1 MAEYGSTEL
10 NTSIPKEDVETEDNM
25 EQSALVG
32 IVQSKFQ
39 ECETTRRDDEGRWL
53 QAYHNYRGRY
63 YKDVKFRENEK
74 SRVFV
79 KVTKTKVLAAYG
91 QLIDVLFGTN
101 KFPLSIQET
110 RVPEGIAEYAHLNP
124 LKEQQGDE
132 NLNPIP
138 GIEGNQDYIPGEQM
152 GMQEQPQG
160 GLGFPGDGMELP
172 KGATFNTVNELML
185 GSLQEEY
192 EEADL
197 TEGPAP
203 LPNMPQIKPA
213 QIAARRLEKLIH
225 DQLDE
230 SEGSIALRNAIFE
243 ACLLGT
249 GIVKGPFTYN
259 KTLHKYVDTGNGREY
274 SPETVKVPKVEFVSI
289 WDFYP
294 DPNARSM
301 DEAEYIIQRHRLNR
315 HQFLD
320 LANRPFFKK
329 QAIMECLKMGANY
342 TKKEWETDID
352 LEKSHYADITHNR
365 FEVLEYW
372 GTITAM
378 AAREEGLDVDEDIDD
393 SEEVQVNV
401 WMHRGKVI
409 RVVENPFKPFRNP
422 YQAFV
427 YEKNPYTFF
436 GIGVPENMDDA
447 QQIMN
452 GHARMA
458 IDNLA
463 LAGNLVFDV
472 DESALS
478 SNQNMEV
485 YPGKIFKRQSG
496 VPGQSI
502 YGIKF
507 PNTANENMQM
517 FDKFRQLADESTG
530 LPSYSHGQTGVTGM
544 TRTASGMSMLMGAA
558 SLNIKTVIKNIDDQL
573 IKPLGEAMFQ
583 WNMQF
588 YEGDLPIQ
596 GDLEIKATGSSS
608 LMKKEVRS
616 QRLTMFLQT
625 VQNPSIA
632 PFVRMSEVIK
642 ELAYSLDLDP
652 AEVMNTKDEAEIYAK
667 IIGMQNVKQGNGN
680 QADAN
685 GQLGAM
691 ASNAPV
697 PGQAPGND
705 SPGNGEGSIGPG
717 NTPMPG
723 EMEFTGQVEE
733 PSNPG

>member
-1 MAEYGSTEL
+1 MATYDQYSV
-10 NTSIPKEDVETEDNM
+10 NKPMDNM
-25 EQSALVG
+25 EKISEQERISALVAN
-32 IVQSKFQ
+32 IKYKFDQ
-39 ECETTRRDDEGRWL
+39 CETTREDDEDRWL

-63 YKDVKFRENEK
+63 YKNVAFRDHEK

-91 QLIDVLFGTN
+91 QLIDVLFGAN
-101 KFPLSIQET
+101 KFPLTIQET

-124 LKEQQGDE
+124 LKEQTGIDQ
-132 NLNPIP
+132 NTPN
-138 GIEGNQDYIPGEQM
+138 IEGNMDYIPGE
-152 GMQEQPQG
+152 GMQQPSPSSV
-160 GLGFPGDGMELP
+160 LGFPGDGRDLP
-172 KGATFNTVNELML
+172 KGATFESLNENFL
-185 GSLQEEY
+185 GGLEEKY
-192 EEADL
+192 EEANL

-203 LPNMPQIKPA
+203 SPEMPQIKPA
-213 QIAARRLEKLIH
+213 QIAARQLEKLIH
-225 DQLDE
+225 DQIEE
-230 SEGSIALRNAIFE
+230 SDGSIQLRNAIFE
-243 ACLLGT
+243 SCLLGT

-259 KTLHKYVDTGNGREY
+259 KTLHKYGSTGNGTAREY
-274 SPETVKVPKVEFVSI
+274 NPETVKVPRVEFVSV

-294 DPNARSM
+294 DPNARNM
-301 DEAEYIIQRHRLNR
+301 DECEYVIQRHRLNR
-315 HQFLD
+315 HQVLD
-320 LANRPFFKK
+320 LANRPFFNKE
-329 QAIMECLKMGANY
+329 AIFECVKMGAKYN
-342 TKKEWETDID
+342 KKSWETDID
-352 LEKSHYADITHNR
+352 LEKSSYPDIENNR
-365 FEVLEYW
+365 FEVIEYW
-372 GTITAM
+372 GTIDALS
-378 AAREEGLDVDEDIDD
+378 AREEGLQLDEDIDD
-393 SEEVQVNV
+393 AKEIQVNV
-401 WMHRGKVI
+401 WMIRDKVI
-409 RVVENPFKPFRNP
+409 RIVENPFKPFRTP

-472 DESALS
+472 DESALA
-478 SNQNMEV
+478 SNQTMEV
-485 YPGKIFKRQSG
+485 FPGKIFKRQSG

-502 YGIKF
+502 YGLKF
-507 PNTANENMQM
+507 PNTAVENMQM

-530 LPSYSHGQTGVTGM
+530 LPSYSHGQTGVQSM

-573 IKPLGEAMFQ
+573 IKPLGEAMYQ

-625 VQNPSIA
+625 VQNPAIA

-642 ELAYSLDLDP
+642 ELAFSLDLDP
-652 AEVMNTKDEAEIYAK
+652 EEIMNTKDEAEIYAK
-667 IIGMQNVKQGNGN
+667 IIGQQNVNKGTSPT
-680 QADAN
+680 APIP
-685 GQLGAM
+685 GQLGPMEGDGGIPAE
-691 ASNAPV
+691 NA
-697 PGQAPGND
+697 GADN
-705 SPGNGEGSIGPG
+705 SGNGESPIGPG
-717 NTPMPG
+717 NVSMPG
-723 EMEFTGQVEE
+723 EMEFTGQTEE
-733 PSNPG
+733 PTQ

>member
-1 MAEYGSTEL
+1 MATYDQIRP
-10 NTSIPKEDVETEDNM
+10 TSDMSETDPKEDLKI
-25 EQSALVG
+25 SALVAN
-32 IVQSKFQ
+32 INSKFYQ
-39 ECETTRRDDEGRWL
+39 CEATREDDEDRWL

-63 YKDVKFRENEK
+63 YKNVAFRDHEK

-91 QLIDVLFGTN
+91 QLIDVLFGAN
-101 KFPLSIQET
+101 KFPLTIQET
-110 RVPEGIAEYAHLNP
+110 RVPEGVAEYAHLNP
-124 LKEQQGDE
+124 LKEQMDSSQ
-132 NLNPIP
+132 NVP
-138 GIEGNQDYIPGEQM
+138 GVEGNMDYIPG
-152 GMQEQPQG
+152 QG
-160 GLGFPGDGMELP
+160 LPTDDMSPSSVLGFPGDGRDLP
-172 KGATFNTVNELML
+172 KGATFNDLEDNFL
-185 GSLQEEY
+185 GGLKEEY
-192 EEADL
+192 EGADL

-203 LPNMPQIKPA
+203 SPEMPQIKPA
-213 QIAARRLEKLIH
+213 QIAARRLQKLIL
-225 DQLDE
+225 DQIEE
-230 SEGSIALRNAIFE
+230 SNGSIQLRNAIFE
-243 ACLLGT
+243 SCLLGT
-249 GIVKGPFTYN
+249 GIIKGPFTYN
-259 KTLHKYVDTGNGREY
+259 KTLHKYAESGNGSAREY
-274 SPETVKVPKVEFVSI
+274 KPEIVKVPKVEFVSI

-301 DEAEYIIQRHRLNR
+301 DECEYVIQRHRLNR

-320 LANRPFFKK
+320 LANRPFFSKE
-329 QAIMECLKMGANY
+329 AIEECIKMGAKYN
-342 TKKEWETDID
+342 KKSWETDID
-352 LEKSHYADITHNR
+352 LEKSTYPDIENNR

-372 GTITAM
+372 GTIDAM
-378 AAREEGLDVDEDIDD
+378 SAREEGLDIDEDIED
-393 SEEVQVNV
+393 STEVQVNV
-401 WMHRGKVI
+401 WMVNGKVI
-409 RVVENPFKPFRNP
+409 RIVENPFKPFRTP
-422 YQAFV
+422 YQSFV

-472 DESALS
+472 DESALA
-478 SNQNMEV
+478 SNQTMEV
-485 YPGKIFKRQSG
+485 FPGKIFKRQSG

-502 YGIKF
+502 YGLKF
-507 PNTANENMQM
+507 PNTAVENMQM

-530 LPSYSHGQTGVTGM
+530 LPSYSHGQTGVQSM

-573 IKPLGEAMFQ
+573 IKPLGEAMYQ

-588 YEGDLPIQ
+588 YEGELPIQ
-596 GDLEIKATGSSS
+596 GDLEIRATGSSS

-625 VQNPSIA
+625 VQNPAIA

-642 ELAYSLDLDP
+642 ELAHSLDLDP
-652 AEVMNTKDEAEIYAK
+652 EEIMNTKDEAEIYAK
-667 IIGMQNVKQGNGN
+667 IIGQQNVNKGTSQQTPIPGELGPMENNG
-680 QADAN
+680 
-685 GQLGAM
+685 G
-691 ASNAPV
+691 V
-697 PGQAPGND
+697 PAETAEPNN
-705 SPGNGEGSIGPG
+705 PGNGESPIGPG

-733 PSNPG
+733 PA

>member
-1 MAEYGSTEL
+1 MAEYGEKEL
-10 NTSIPKEDVETEDNM
+10 GTSMPQTDEEENNEIV
-25 EQSALVG
+25 SALVG
-32 IVQSKFQ
+32 NIQSKFHQ
-39 ECETTRRDDEGRWL
+39 CETTRRDDELRWL

-91 QLIDVLFGTN
+91 QLIDVLFGAN
-101 KFPLSIQET
+101 KFPLTIQET
-110 RVPEGIAEYAHLNP
+110 RVPEGISEYAHLNP
-124 LKEQQGDE
+124 LKEKLGNE
-132 NLNPIP
+132 NQEPSP
-138 GIEGNQDYIPGEQM
+138 RIEGNMDYVPGETM
-152 GMQEQPQG
+152 TAPNM
-160 GLGFPGDGMELP
+160 GLGFPGDGNELP
-172 KGATFNTVNELML
+172 KGATFETLNEVQL
-185 GSLQEEY
+185 GDLQEKY
-192 EEADL
+192 EEANL
-197 TEGPAP
+197 SEGPAP
-203 LPNMPQIKPA
+203 TPDMPQIKPA

-225 DQLDE
+225 DQLEE
-230 SEGSIALRNAIFE
+230 SDGSIELRNAIFE
-243 ACLLGT
+243 SCLLGT

-259 KTLHKYVDTGNGREY
+259 KTLHKYTDTGNGREY
-274 SPETVKVPKVEFVSI
+274 TPEIVKVPRVEFVSI

-294 DPNARSM
+294 DPNARKM
-301 DEAEYIIQRHRLNR
+301 EEAEFIIQRHRLNR
-315 HQFLD
+315 SQFLD
-320 LANRPFFKK
+320 LANRPFFSREK
-329 QAIMECLKMGANY
+329 ILECIKMGASY

-352 LEKSHYADITHNR
+352 LEKSHYADLTNNR

-372 GTITAM
+372 GTVNALE
-378 AAREEGLDVDEDIDD
+378 AREEGLDIDEDIADD
-393 SEEVQVNV
+393 AEVQVNI
-401 WMHRGKVI
+401 WMHRGKII
-409 RVVENPFKPFRNP
+409 RIVENPFKPFRVP
-422 YQAFV
+422 YQSFV

-478 SNQNMEV
+478 SNQTMEIH
-485 YPGKIFKRQSG
+485 PGKIFKRQSG

-502 YGIKF
+502 YGLKF
-507 PNTANENMQM
+507 PNTAVENMQM

-530 LPSYSHGQTGVTGM
+530 LPSYSHGQTGVQSM

-588 YEGDLPIQ
+588 YEGDLPIR

-625 VQNPSIA
+625 VQNPAIA

-642 ELAYSLDLDP
+642 ELAHSLDLDP
-652 AEVMNTKDEAEIYAK
+652 EEIMNTKDEAEIYAK
-667 IIGMQNVKQGNGN
+667 IIGQQNVNKGTSN
-680 QADAN
+680 QADVN
-685 GQLGAM
+685 GDLGAM
-691 ASNAPV
+691 AGYGGV
-697 PGQAPGND
+697 PGQTPAADNT
-705 SPGNGEGSIGPG
+705 GNGQSPVGLG
-717 NTPMPG
+717 NPPMPG

-733 PSNPG
+733 S